1 METGRA
7 EENSHQAG
15 ASQPLAYEPAAEE
28 RAASVTPTEDV
39 LEERPRDPYSAWRH
53 RDFTLFSIGWATAL
67 LGLQVQSTAIG
78 WEVFQQTGRP
88 LDLGLIG
95 LAQAIPIL
103 ALALPAG
110 YVADRFDRRK
120 VVMATQSVVGLCS
133 IALGVISH
141 FSTRGVISFAWLYVP
156 LFLGAMGF
164 TFGRAARHA
173 LLPGLVPAAVFN
185 NAVTWNSSIF
195 ETCAVLGPM
204 AGGLVIAAISRS
216 SRFHLS
222 WVPYGLSAIGQGV
235 WLVLLSW
242 IRARPVI
249 RREDRPGDWYAG
261 IRFVWG
267 NRLVLGTIS
276 LDLFAVLLGG
286 ATALLPAY
294 ATKILGVGS
303 VGFGALRAA
312 PSIGAVGMAFLQAHS
327 PPLRRAGRSLLISV
341 AAFGCAIIVFGLSRW
356 FALSFAM
363 LLLTGAFDNISVVI
377 RHTLVQLLTPDDM
390 RGRVSAVNNMFI
402 GASNDLGEFES
413 GLVAHLFDLRT
424 SVVGGGIGTI
434 VVVILVALI
443 WPEVRRFGSL
453 HEATAL
459 AKS

>member
-1 METGRA
+1 METGRTHDN
-7 EENSHQAG
+7 ENPAIRTP
-15 ASQPLAYEPAAEE
+15 QPLAYEPAAEE

-78 WEVFQQTGRP
+78 WEVFQHTGRP
-88 LDLGLIG
+88 LDLAWVGLV
-95 LAQAIPIL
+95 QAIPIL

-110 YVADRFDRRK
+110 YVADRFDRRI
-120 VVMATQSVVGLCS
+120 VVMITQSAVCLCS
-133 IALGVISH
+133 MALGVISY
-141 FSTRGVISFAWLYVP
+141 FSSRGTISFAWLYLP
-156 LFLGAMGF
+156 LFLSAIGF

-204 AGGLVIAAISRS
+204 AGGLVIAAISK
-216 SRFHLS
+216 SRFQVS
-222 WVPYGLSAIGQGV
+222 WLPYGLSAVGQGV

-249 RREDRPGDWYAG
+249 RREDRRGDWYAG

-267 NRLVLGTIS
+267 NPLVLGTIS

-294 ATKILGVGS
+294 ATRILGVGS
-303 VGFGALRAA
+303 IGFGALRAA
-312 PSIGAVGMAFLQAHS
+312 PSIGAVAMAFLQAHL
-327 PPLRRAGRSLLISV
+327 PPLKHAGRSLLVAV

-413 GLVAHLFDLRT
+413 GLVAHLFSLKT

-453 HEATAL
+453 REATAS

>member
-1 METGRA
+1 M
-7 EENSHQAG
+7 
-15 ASQPLAYEPAAEE
+15 
-28 RAASVTPTEDV
+28 V
-39 LEERPRDPYSAWRH
+39 
-53 RDFTLFSIGWATAL
+53 
-67 LGLQVQSTAIG
+67 
-78 WEVFQQTGRP
+78 
-88 LDLGLIG
+88 
-95 LAQAIPIL
+95 
-103 ALALPAG
+103 
-110 YVADRFDRRK
+110 
-120 VVMATQSVVGLCS
+120 
-133 IALGVISH
+133 
-141 FSTRGVISFAWLYVP
+141 
-156 LFLGAMGF
+156 
-164 TFGRAARHA
+164 
-173 LLPGLVPAAVFN
+173 
-185 NAVTWNSSIF
+185 
-195 ETCAVLGPM
+195 
-204 AGGLVIAAISRS
+204 GGLVIAAIGRS
-216 SRFHLS
+216 PRFYLS
-222 WVPYGLSAIGQGV
+222 WVPYALSAIGQGV

-249 RREDRPGDWYAG
+249 RRDGGPGDWYAG

-267 NRLVLGTIS
+267 NPLVLGTIS

-327 PPLRRAGRSLLISV
+327 APLRRAGRSLLTAV

-413 GLVAHLFDLRT
+413 GVAAHLFGLKA
-424 SVVGGGIGTI
+424 SVVGGGVGTI
-434 VVVILVALI
+434 VVVGLVALI

-453 HEATAL
+453 REATAR
-459 AKS
+459 AAS